1 MALAKYTDKVYVTTV
16 VSDSSKGYQSMN
28 GDIVVIKDEGKLS
41 ISCSN
46 NNTLFKDT
54 EWFKQNRTLPD
65 FWKTEE

>member
-1 MALAKYTDKVYVTTV
+1 MVTE
-16 VSDSSKGYQSMN
+16 DDGYQSMN
-28 GDIVVIKDEGKLS
+28 GDIVVIKDEGKIS

-54 EWFKQNRTLPD
+54 EWFKKNRTLPD